1 MDNAFGNLLRTW
13 RDRRHM
19 SQLELGLT
27 ANVSARH
34 ISFLETGRA
43 RPSQPMVMMLG
54 DVLDVPRA
62 SRNALL
68 NAAGFAPAYQSRDW
82 SDEDMAAVR
91 DAVDWTMRR
100 HDPYPAFVLD
110 RHWTLIKT
118 NRSAGAMLGGFNVG
132 EGSSFLDLM
141 TDVELTKGLF
151 ENWHEVMHH
160 MLTRL
165 RTESLHL
172 GGDEVLDAAAE
183 KLATALGTQFTTPTG
198 TLAAMIPAR
207 YRAGDMK
214 LSLFSTIA
222 QFGTAEDIALADM
235 KIEMLFP
242 ADDATRTALM
252 AMFGNSGHGGDEP
265 SDQTPADNSAPRP
278 CPET

>member
-1 MDNAFGNLLRTW
+1 
-13 RDRRHM
+13 M
-19 SQLELGLT
+19 SQLDLGLT

-43 RPSQPMVMMLG
+43 KPSQPMVMMLG

-68 NAAGFAPAYQSRDW
+68 NAAGFAQAYQSRDW
-82 SDEDMAAVR
+82 SDEDMKAVR

-100 HDPYPAFVLD
+100 HDPYPAFVID
-110 RHWTLIKT
+110 RHWRLIKT
-118 NRSAGAMLGGFNVG
+118 NGSAGALLGSLDVV
-132 EGSSFLDLM
+132 EGSSLLDMM
-141 TDVELTKGLF
+141 TDIEMTKALF
-151 ENWHEVMHH
+151 ENWDEVMHH
-160 MLTRL
+160 MLARL

-183 KLATALGTQFTTPTG
+183 KLVTALGNPALASPR
-198 TLAAMIPAR
+198 TLAAVIPAR
-207 YRAGDMK
+207 YRAGEVT

-222 QFGTAEDIALADM
+222 QFGTAEDIALADI

-242 ADDATRTALM
+242 ADEPTRNVLHT
-252 AMFGNSGHGGDEP
+252 MFDSG
-265 SDQTPADNSAPRP
+265 DQHKGQK
-278 CPET
+278 

>member
-1 MDNAFGNLLRTW
+1 MDNAFGTHLRTW

-43 RPSQPMVMMLG
+43 KPSQPMVMMLG

-68 NAAGFAPAYQSRDW
+68 NAAGFAPAYERRDW
-82 SDEDMAAVR
+82 SDDDMAAVR

-110 RHWTLIKT
+110 RHWRLIKT
-118 NRSAGAMLGGFNVG
+118 NRSAGAMLVGLDVG
-132 EGSSFLDLM
+132 EGDSLLDLM
-141 TDVELTKGLF
+141 TNVEMTKALF

-172 GGDEVLDAAAE
+172 GGDDVLDAAAE
-183 KLATALGTQFTTPTG
+183 KLSLALGTQPSTPMG

-207 YRAGDMK
+207 YRAGDET

-242 ADDATRTALM
+242 ADDTSRALLFK
-252 AMFGNSGHGGDEP
+252 MFSSGDEA
-265 SDQTPADNSAPRP
+265 TG
-278 CPET
+278 